1 MKSVFT
7 NFIGDFID
15 IYNKSFE
22 SSCLDVD
29 LKKMEE
35 RKHQNGFRKKKKV
48 RYLRVES
55 VVTFEIGDSEE
66 VCVKISSSA
75 PPSKF

>member
-1 MKSVFT
+1 MKSLAISSLT
-7 NFIGDFID
+7 FIS
-15 IYNKSFE
+15 KVLTFE
-22 SSCLDVD
+22 SSCLDGHVD

-48 RYLRVES
+48 RYLLVES